1 MTTQHLTNCLWQFQ
15 QIYNFGAVETKMK
28 HFEVKRW
35 RSQRDRVR
43 SNRPKYFGGHFL
55 TCLWNRWS
63 LPLSHLCYLSCL
75 VVVCQLVFTWIWMNP
90 VTQRSRSQTRFSKI
104 CTFPSESYQLMD
116 RCQRTSSFRYCFV
129 HKMCR
134 LCLDART
141 PSAQNKLSSFARLL
155 TYNRSVAR
163 VLNYQHWWY
172 GRMDAG
178 LEALPS
184 GKVAY

>member
-90 VTQRSRSQTRFSKI
+90 VTHYIVHMIPMMYVSEVKVTNKI
-104 CTFPSESYQLMD
+104 FKNMHF
-116 RCQRTSSFRYCFV
+116 SFRIIPV
-129 HKMCR
+129 
-134 LCLDART
+134 DG
-141 PSAQNKLSSFARLL
+141 SLSK
-155 TYNRSVAR
+155 NV
-163 VLNYQHWWY
+163 
-172 GRMDAG
+172 
-178 LEALPS
+178 
-184 GKVAY
+184 